1 MQYTVVGDLDQHL
14 ATTTWKLLTM
24 LDQLISPPQSLV
36 TTTKHL
42 QGTSTKPK
50 TQIPF
55 LAEAR
60 NSLHRKLKSCTLFRT
75 LSALHRKV
83 NSIEDPIKHNL

>member
-36 TTTKHL
+36 TTSKHL

-60 NSLHRKLKSCTLFRT
+60 NSLHRKLKYLVSYLELYLLYIAR
-75 LSALHRKV
+75 
-83 NSIEDPIKHNL
+83 

>member
-1 MQYTVVGDLDQHL
+1 MQYTVVVDLDQHL
-14 ATTTWKLLTM
+14 ASTTWILLTM
-24 LDQLISPPQSLV
+24 LGQLISPTQSLV
-36 TTTKHL
+36 KPTKHL

-60 NSLHRKLKSCTLFRT
+60 NSLHRKLKSCILFRT

-83 NSIEDPIKHNL
+83 NSIEDPINHNL

>member
-60 NSLHRKLKSCTLFRT
+60 NSLHRKLKSCILFRT